1 MAQTAK
7 VPVKSGDTLSGIAK
21 ANGTTVAAI
30 LADPRNATIAARV
43 EAGTTA
49 IFNGSSV
56 AIPAKTPAATA
67 AVPAGGDQGA
77 GRTVD
82 TSTAAGVAEASGT
95 PTGLTEGNPAN
106 GMYVGPIPL
115 GSTRT
120 ATGYVDSAGETV
132 NPTAPFKLDPTTGE
146 YVPTD
151 PNGAYGT
158 GKTIVSTVPNGDGTF
173 TVTYSDGTTEITGT
187 KTSTTKTVTR
197 MVANGDGTFTTFY
210 SDGTSE
216 ISGTKGAA
224 GPTTADI
231 NKLISDNNT
240 SLLKQLQDQQ
250 NQAKT
255 DALNASRK
263 SAFEITKERFTQAG
277 MAELGDEIVKIYQGT
292 GVDRF
297 GKAFD
302 EIPTSAE
309 GFYLALINTKSYY
322 NRFGKVNED
331 RLANGFR
338 ALDEK
343 TIVGMEDEYQKTMQ
357 AYNAPKGFYDQT
369 ADFQTFLKNNYNVTD
384 VANTMQ
390 AYSDFVKS
398 TDAGIRGQLKDLY
411 GIGDEALTAY
421 FADPTKGQPILES
434 IAGKNMNTAA
444 ALISGLSKEQA
455 GIGQQYGAGNLTY
468 GQQRQAYSKV
478 QKDLQTT
485 GALAQ
490 IYGESYGAQEA
501 ISAEFGGDVAAQMKA
516 ARIQATGQAAFGGTS
531 AIGRSALGTKTTGLI

>member
-1 MAQTAK
+1 MAEKVTA
-7 VPVKSGDTLSGIAK
+7 KSGDTLSGIAK
-21 ANGTTVAAI
+21 ANGTTVAQI
-30 LADPRNATIAARV
+30 LTDNPKLAERAA
-43 EAGTTA
+43 AGTTVL
-49 IFNGSSV
+49 FNGTTVKITSPQTATNPYGANTAGQGTGLGTASV
-56 AIPAKTPAATA
+56 PIS
-67 AVPAGGDQGA
+67 
-77 GRTVD
+77 TVD
-82 TSTAAGVAEASGT
+82 TTTLSGIAKASG
-95 PTGLTEGNPAN
+95 
-106 GMYVGPIPL
+106 V
-115 GSTRT
+115 
-120 ATGYVDSAGETV
+120 
-132 NPTAPFKLDPTTGE
+132 
-146 YVPTD
+146 
-151 PNGAYGT
+151 GT
-158 GKTIVSTVPNGDGTF
+158 GPDGMGAGAGAGAGAGTGDQPPAGKTTVSTVPNGDGTF
-173 TVTYSDGTTEITGT
+173 TVTYSDGTTEVTGT
-187 KTSTTKTVTR
+187 KTQTTKTATR
-197 MVANGDGTFTTFY
+197 IVANGDGTFTTFY

-216 ISGTKGAA
+216 ITGTKSQPGL
-224 GPTTADI
+224 TTDQI
-231 NKLISDNNT
+231 NKMMADNNAA
-240 SLLKQLQDQQ
+240 LLKQLQDQQ
-250 NQAKT
+250 NQAKI
-255 DALNASRK
+255 DATNAQRK
-263 SAFEITKERFTQAG
+263 SAFEITKERFAQAG
-277 MAELGDEIVKIYQGT
+277 MAELGQEIVNIYNGT
-292 GVDRF
+292 GKDRF

-302 EIPTSAE
+302 EIPTSSE

-322 NRFGKVNED
+322 DRFGKVNED
-331 RLANGFR
+331 RLANGFK

-369 ADFQTFLKNNYNVTD
+369 TDFQTFLKNNYNVTD

-398 TDAGIRGQLKDLY
+398 TDPGIRGQLKDLY

-444 ALISGLSKEQA
+444 ALISGLTKEQA

-516 ARIQATGQAAFGGTS
+516 ARIQATGAAAFGGTS
-531 AIGRSALGTKTTGLI
+531 AIGRSALGTKTLGVI

>member
-21 ANGTTVAAI
+21 ANGTTVNAI

-43 EAGTTA
+43 EAGQTA

-67 AVPAGGDQGA
+67 AVPAAGG
-77 GRTVD
+77 
-82 TSTAAGVAEASGT
+82 AANDAQNAASQ
-95 PTGLTEGNPAN
+95 TGLTQGNPAN
-106 GMYVGPIPL
+106 GMFTGPIPV

-120 ATGYVDSAGETV
+120 ATGYVDASGKAV
-132 NPTAPFKLDPTTGE
+132 DPTAPFKLDPTTGG
-146 YVPTD
+146 YVPTI
-151 PNGAYGT
+151 PTTEEPPPPGVT
-158 GKTIVSTVPNGDGTF
+158 EVSRVDNKDGTF
-173 TVTYSDGTTEITGT
+173 TVTYSDGTTKTIGT
-187 KTSTTKTVTR
+187 KTSTAKTATR
-197 MVANGDGTFTTFY
+197 IAANGDGTFTTFY

-216 ISGTKGAA
+216 ITGTKSVA

-231 NKLISDNNT
+231 NKLISDNNA

-302 EIPTSAE
+302 EIPTSSE

-322 NRFGKVNED
+322 QRFGKVNED

-398 TDAGIRGQLKDLY
+398 TDSGIRGQLKDLY

>member
-1 MAQTAK
+1 MAQTTK

-21 ANGTTVAAI
+21 ANGTTVDAI
-30 LADPRNATIAARV
+30 LADPRNATIASRV
-43 EAGTTA
+43 ASGKTA

-67 AVPAGGDQGA
+67 STATLGTGGDQGA

-82 TSTAAGVAEASGT
+82 TSTLSSIGKASGVMPVDGGDTPDKPPAGVTEVSRVDNKDGT
-95 PTGLTEGNPAN
+95 FTVT
-106 GMYVGPIPL
+106 YSD
-115 GSTRT
+115 GST
-120 ATGYVDSAGETV
+120 
-132 NPTAPFKLDPTTGE
+132 KII
-146 YVPTD
+146 
-151 PNGAYGT
+151 GT
-158 GKTIVSTVPNGDGTF
+158 KTSEKTIVSTVPNGDGTF
-173 TVTYSDGTTEITGT
+173 TVTYSDGTKEITGT
-187 KTSTTKTVTR
+187 KTSTGKTVTR
-197 MVANGDGTFTTFY
+197 IASNGDGTFTTFY

-216 ISGTKGAA
+216 ITGTKSQQGL
-224 GPTTADI
+224 TTDQV
-231 NKLISDNNT
+231 NKMMTDNNAA
-240 SLLKQLQDQQ
+240 LLKQLQDQQ
-250 NQAKT
+250 NQAKI
-255 DALNASRK
+255 DATNAQRK
-263 SAFEITKERFTQAG
+263 SAFEITKERFAQAG
-277 MAELGDEIVKIYQGT
+277 MAELGQEIVNIYQGT
-292 GVDRF
+292 GKDRF

-302 EIPTSAE
+302 EIPTSSE

-322 NRFGKVNED
+322 DRFGKVNED
-331 RLANGFR
+331 RLANGFK

-357 AYNAPKGFYDQT
+357 AYNAPKGFYDQA

-398 TDAGIRGQLKDLY
+398 TDPGIRGQLKDLY

-478 QKDLQTT
+478 KKDLQTT

-490 IYGESYGAQEA
+490 IYGENYGAQEA
-501 ISAEFGGDVAAQMKA
+501 IAAEFGGDVAAQMKA
-516 ARIQATGQAAFGGTS
+516 TRIQATGAAAFGGTS
-531 AIGRSALGTKTTGLI
+531 AIGRSALGTKTTGVI

>member
-1 MAQTAK
+1 
-7 VPVKSGDTLSGIAK
+7 
-21 ANGTTVAAI
+21 
-30 LADPRNATIAARV
+30 
-43 EAGTTA
+43 
-49 IFNGSSV
+49 
-56 AIPAKTPAATA
+56 
-67 AVPAGGDQGA
+67 
-77 GRTVD
+77 
-82 TSTAAGVAEASGT
+82 
-95 PTGLTEGNPAN
+95 
-106 GMYVGPIPL
+106 
-115 GSTRT
+115 
-120 ATGYVDSAGETV
+120 
-132 NPTAPFKLDPTTGE
+132 
-146 YVPTD
+146 
-151 PNGAYGT
+151 
-158 GKTIVSTVPNGDGTF
+158 
-173 TVTYSDGTTEITGT
+173 
-187 KTSTTKTVTR
+187 
-197 MVANGDGTFTTFY
+197 
-210 SDGTSE
+210 
-216 ISGTKGAA
+216 
-224 GPTTADI
+224 
-231 NKLISDNNT
+231 
-240 SLLKQLQDQQ
+240 
-250 NQAKT
+250 
-255 DALNASRK
+255 
-263 SAFEITKERFTQAG
+263 

-322 NRFGKVNED
+322 QRFGKVNED

-516 ARIQATGQAAFGGTS
+516 ARIQATGAAAFGGTS

>member
-21 ANGTTVAAI
+21 ANGTTVDAI

-43 EAGTTA
+43 EAGQTA

-67 AVPAGGDQGA
+67 AVPAAGG
-77 GRTVD
+77 
-82 TSTAAGVAEASGT
+82 AANDAQNAARIADASGT

-106 GMYVGPIPL
+106 GMFTGPIPV

-120 ATGYVDSAGETV
+120 ATGYVDASGKAV
-132 NPTAPFKLDPTTGE
+132 DPTAPFKYNPLTGE
-146 YVPTD
+146 YD
-151 PNGAYGT
+151 PVAGT
-158 GKTIVSTVPNGDGTF
+158 ASGRTVVSTVPNGDGTF
-173 TVTYSDGTTEITGT
+173 TVTYSDGTKEITGT

-197 MVANGDGTFTTFY
+197 VISNGDGTFTTFY

-216 ISGTKGAA
+216 ISGTKSVA

-231 NKLISDNNT
+231 NKLISDNNAA
-240 SLLKQLQDQQ
+240 LLKQLQDQQ
-250 NQAKT
+250 NQAKI
-255 DALNASRK
+255 DATNAQRK
-263 SAFEITKERFTQAG
+263 SAFEITKERFAQAG

-302 EIPTSAE
+302 EIPTSSE

-322 NRFGKVNED
+322 DRFGKVNED
-331 RLANGFR
+331 RLANGFK

-398 TDAGIRGQLKDLY
+398 TNQGIRDQLKELY

-421 FADPTKGQPILES
+421 FADPTKGQPILEA

-516 ARIQATGQAAFGGTS
+516 ARIQATGAAAFGGTS

>member
-21 ANGTTVAAI
+21 ANGTTVSAI

-43 EAGTTA
+43 EAGQTA

-56 AIPAKTPAATA
+56 AIPTKTPAASG
-67 AVPAGGDQGA
+67 VVSGAGGI
-77 GRTVD
+77 VD
-82 TSTAAGVAEASGT
+82 TSTAAGVAKASGT

-106 GMYVGPIPL
+106 GMFTGPIPV

-120 ATGYVDSAGETV
+120 ATGYVDESGTAV
-132 NPTAPFKLDPTTGE
+132 NPTAPFKYNPLTGE
-146 YVPTD
+146 YD
-151 PNGAYGT
+151 PVAGAAAGRT
-158 GKTIVSTVPNGDGTF
+158 VVSTVPNGDGTF

-187 KTSTTKTVTR
+187 KTSTGKTVTR
-197 MVANGDGTFTTFY
+197 IAANGDGTFTTFY

-216 ISGTKGAA
+216 ITGTKSQPGL
-224 GPTTADI
+224 TTDQI
-231 NKLISDNNT
+231 NKMMADNNAA
-240 SLLKQLQDQQ
+240 LLKQLQDQQ

-255 DALNASRK
+255 DALNAQRK
-263 SAFEITKERFTQAG
+263 SAFEITKERFAQAG
-277 MAELGDEIVKIYQGT
+277 MAELGQEIVNIYNGT
-292 GVDRF
+292 GKDRF

-302 EIPTSAE
+302 EIPTSSE

-322 NRFGKVNED
+322 DRFGKVNED
-331 RLANGFR
+331 RLANGFK

-369 ADFQTFLKNNYNVTD
+369 TDFQTFLKNNYNVTD

-398 TDAGIRGQLKDLY
+398 TDPGIRGQLKDLY

-444 ALISGLSKEQA
+444 ALISGLTKEQA

-516 ARIQATGQAAFGGTS
+516 ARIQATGAAAFGGTS
-531 AIGRSALGTKTTGLI
+531 AIGRSALGTKTLGVI

>member
-1 MAQTAK
+1 MAEKVTA
-7 VPVKSGDTLSGIAK
+7 KSGDTLSGIAK
-21 ANGTTVAAI
+21 ANGTTVAQI
-30 LADPRNATIAARV
+30 LTDNPKLAERAA
-43 EAGTTA
+43 AGTTVL
-49 IFNGSSV
+49 FNGTTVKITSPQTATNPYGANTAGQGTGLGTASV
-56 AIPAKTPAATA
+56 PIS
-67 AVPAGGDQGA
+67 
-77 GRTVD
+77 TVD
-82 TSTAAGVAEASGT
+82 TTTLSGIAKASGV
-95 PTGLTEGNPAN
+95 PNGAVGNPA
-106 GMYVGPIPL
+106 
-115 GSTRT
+115 
-120 ATGYVDSAGETV
+120 D
-132 NPTAPFKLDPTTGE
+132 
-146 YVPTD
+146 VPD
-151 PNGAYGT
+151 PNAVDPNAAKP
-158 GKTIVSTVPNGDGTF
+158 KTIISTVPNGDGTF

-197 MVANGDGTFTTFY
+197 VVSNGDGTFTTFY

-216 ISGTKGAA
+216 ISGTKTQA
-224 GPTTADI
+224 GLTTEDI
-231 NKLISDNNT
+231 NKLISDNNAA
-240 SLLKQLQDQQ
+240 LLKQLQDQQ

-255 DALNASRK
+255 DALNAQRK
-263 SAFEITKERFTQAG
+263 SAFEITKERFAQAG
-277 MAELGDEIVKIYQGT
+277 MAELGQEIVNIYNGT
-292 GVDRF
+292 GKDRF

-302 EIPTSAE
+302 EIPTSSE

-322 NRFGKVNED
+322 DRFGKVNED
-331 RLANGFR
+331 RLANGFK

-398 TDAGIRGQLKDLY
+398 TDPGIRGQLKDLY

-444 ALISGLSKEQA
+444 ALISGLTKEQA

-516 ARIQATGQAAFGGTS
+516 ARIQATGAAAFGGTS
-531 AIGRSALGTKTTGLI
+531 AIGRSALGTKTSGLI

>member
-1 MAQTAK
+1 MAEKVTA
-7 VPVKSGDTLSGIAK
+7 KSGDTLSGIAK
-21 ANGTTVAAI
+21 ANGTTVAQI
-30 LADPRNATIAARV
+30 LTDNPKLAERAA
-43 EAGTTA
+43 AGTTVLFSGTTVK
-49 IFNGSSV
+49 ITS
-56 AIPAKTPAATA
+56 PQTATNPYGA
-67 AVPAGGDQGA
+67 NTAGQGA
-77 GRTVD
+77 GLGTASVPISTVD
-82 TSTAAGVAEASGT
+82 TTTLSGIAKASG
-95 PTGLTEGNPAN
+95 A
-106 GMYVGPIPL
+106 
-115 GSTRT
+115 
-120 ATGYVDSAGETV
+120 
-132 NPTAPFKLDPTTGE
+132 
-146 YVPTD
+146 
-151 PNGAYGT
+151 GT
-158 GKTIVSTVPNGDGTF
+158 GPDGMGAGAGAGAGAGTGDQPPAGKTVVSTTPNGDGTF
-173 TVTYSDGTTEITGT
+173 TVTYSDGTTEVTGT

-197 MVANGDGTFTTFY
+197 VVSNGDGTFTTFY

-216 ISGTKGAA
+216 ISGTKTQA

-231 NKLISDNNT
+231 NKLISDNNAA
-240 SLLKQLQDQQ
+240 LLKQLQDQQ
-250 NQAKT
+250 NQAKI
-255 DALNASRK
+255 DATNAQRK
-263 SAFEITKERFTQAG
+263 SAFEITKERFAQAG

-302 EIPTSAE
+302 EIPTSSE

-322 NRFGKVNED
+322 DRFGKVNED
-331 RLANGFR
+331 RLANGFK

-369 ADFQTFLKNNYNVTD
+369 TDFQTFLKNNYNVTD

-398 TDAGIRGQLKDLY
+398 TDPGIRGQLKDLY

-444 ALISGLSKEQA
+444 ALISGLTKEQA

-516 ARIQATGQAAFGGTS
+516 ARIQATGAAAFGGTS
-531 AIGRSALGTKTTGLI
+531 AIGRSALGTKTAGII

>member
-21 ANGTTVAAI
+21 ANGTTVDAI

-43 EAGTTA
+43 EAGQTA

-67 AVPAGGDQGA
+67 GG
-77 GRTVD
+77 TVD
-82 TSTAAGVAEASGT
+82 TSTASGVAKASGT
-95 PTGLTEGNPAN
+95 PTGITEGNPTN
-106 GMYVGPIPL
+106 GMFTGPIPVDA
-115 GSTRT
+115 TRT
-120 ATGYVDSAGETV
+120 ATGYVDSSGTAV
-132 NPTAPFKLDPTTGE
+132 NPTAPYKLDPTTGE

-151 PNGAYGT
+151 PTGPYGS
-158 GKTIVSTVPNGDGTF
+158 GKTVVSTVPNGDGTF
-173 TVTYSDGTTEITGT
+173 TVTYSDGTTEVTGT
-187 KTSTTKTVTR
+187 KTQTTKTATR
-197 MVANGDGTFTTFY
+197 IAANGDGTFTTFY

-216 ISGTKGAA
+216 VTGTKTQQGL
-224 GPTTADI
+224 TTDQV
-231 NKLISDNNT
+231 NKMMADNNA

-255 DALNASRK
+255 DATNAQRK
-263 SAFEITKERFTQAG
+263 SAFEITKERFAQAG

-322 NRFGKVNED
+322 DRFGKVNEA
-331 RLANGFR
+331 RLANGFK

-357 AYNAPKGFYDQT
+357 AYNAPAGFYDQT

-398 TDAGIRGQLKDLY
+398 TDPGIRGQLKDLY

-468 GQQRQAYSKV
+468 GQ
-478 QKDLQTT
+478 
-485 GALAQ
+485 
-490 IYGESYGAQEA
+490 
-501 ISAEFGGDVAAQMKA
+501 
-516 ARIQATGQAAFGGTS
+516 
-531 AIGRSALGTKTTGLI
+531 